1 MPCSLRPISFI
12 FMQLLAKILLNNMF
26 LSSCLEYPGPAGV
39 INSDLWYNHFGEK
52 LNRIWMWLSYW
63 NERKISVRIEF
74 TINFYW
80 LTPVEYT
87 KYLLRKKVFK
97 KKNKRRPKKIFE
109 VYFMKG
115 ISLKE
120 IRILPGNMQS
130 HKEFFFL

>member
-1 MPCSLRPISFI
+1 
-12 FMQLLAKILLNNMF
+12 
-26 LSSCLEYPGPAGV
+26 
-39 INSDLWYNHFGEK
+39 
-52 LNRIWMWLSYW
+52 MWLSYW
-63 NERKISVRIEF
+63 NERKISVRTEF

-109 VYFMKG
+109 VYFMKV